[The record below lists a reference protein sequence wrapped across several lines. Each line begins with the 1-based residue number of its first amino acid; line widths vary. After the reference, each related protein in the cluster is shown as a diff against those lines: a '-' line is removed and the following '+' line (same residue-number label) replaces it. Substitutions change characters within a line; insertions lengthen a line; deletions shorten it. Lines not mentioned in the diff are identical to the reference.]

1 MRDAAEAVEVIG
13 RGERADVVFS
23 DVSLPGPVAGLNLA
37 RWLHDR
43 RPRMRVMLTSGHG
56 EAVRRAAIEPVGC
69 DCFVAKPYRQEEL
82 AHRID
87 ALLGNDRG
95 AAH

>member
-1 MRDAAEAVEVIG
+1 M
-13 RGERADVVFS
+13 VFS
-23 DVSLPGPVAGLNLA
+23 DVSLPGAVDGLSLA
-37 RWLHDR
+37 RWLRDW
-43 RPRMRVMLTSGHG
+43 RPRTHVMLTSGHG
-56 EAVRRAAIEPVGC
+56 EAVRRAAIELVGS

-87 ALLGNDRG
+87 ALLGRNRG